1 MKQKPK
7 IDFPKKKTKPET
19 EIQNFPKPKTE
30 NEFSKCDFIK
40 TKYKIFWNQKSKIDF
55 QNTNPKWKCKNFWNQ
70 KKTKTNFR
78 ESKSDV
84 LKTKPEM
91 EIQNFLKPKTD
102 FQNSNPK
109 STYNIFWNHK
119 WTFEIRFEKT
129 KSENE
134 IQNLNFPKPRSNNRT
149 SIF

>member
-1 MKQKPK
+1 MRFYKN
-7 IDFPKKKTKPET
+7 
-19 EIQNFPKPKTE
+19 EIQNFLKPKIE
-30 NEFSKCDFIK
+30 NRFSK
-40 TKYKIFWNQKSKIDF
+40 YESEMEMQKLLK
-55 QNTNPKWKCKNFWNQ
+55 P

-109 STYNIFWNHK
+109 STYNIF
-119 WTFEIRFEKT
+119 
-129 KSENE
+129 
-134 IQNLNFPKPRSNNRT
+134 
-149 SIF
+149 